1 MELFLEWPGRR
12 VRMSKGKG
20 TYALSPK
27 SGNLKKQPRSP
38 QSRRP
43 SDNTYRDEAEP
54 NEEFERRTKR
64 KQEGRVGTTARATG
78 KGKAAMQDLQMQQDL
93 R

>member
-12 VRMSKGKG
+12 VRMPKGKG

-27 SGNLKKQPRSP
+27 SGNLKKRPRSP
-38 QSRRP
+38 QSRRRN
-43 SDNTYRDEAEP
+43 DNTYREEEEP
-54 NEEFERRTKR
+54 NEVFESRSKR
-64 KQEGRVGTTARATG
+64 KLDGRVGTSASAKG
-78 KGKAAMQDLQMQQDL
+78 KGKASMRELQMQQDF

>member
-12 VRMSKGKG
+12 VRMPKGKV

-27 SGNLKKQPRSP
+27 SGNLKKRPRSP
-38 QSRRP
+38 QSRRR
-43 SDNTYRDEAEP
+43 SDNTYREEAAP
-54 NEEFERRTKR
+54 NEVFERRTKH
-64 KQEGRVGTTARATG
+64 KQDGRVGTSASAKG
-78 KGKAAMQDLQMQQDL
+78 KGKAAMRDLQMQQDF